1 MDERERGLT
10 FQTSSSDDLCLLEN
24 ALITGGVVDF
34 VNLNAEMPPYAPPT
48 RQNVHFSALFGH
60 FGPKNLTIRA
70 ENGTK
75 THAAKGL
82 K

>member
-10 FQTSSSDDLCLLEN
+10 FQTSSSDDLRLLGN
-24 ALITGGVVDF
+24 ALSFGGVVDF
-34 VNLNAEMPPYAPPT
+34 VDLNAQIPIYAPPT
-48 RQNVHFSALFGH
+48 RQNVHFPALFGR